1 MESPEPLE
9 ESVLTCEDRGQSR
22 PLCRGEVGQAAGA
35 RAPRSW
41 GLGDEE
47 EPPGRGLRQRQQGWG
62 RIELEPH
69 VHDSCPWRHHGPRRA
84 ALSMSHRGD
93 GQAGRSQRLWG
104 RWGGVV
110 FRGGLQKLTLPGA
123 GWVRSPRPL
132 PIWTLERGPPDPLGC
147 NCRQH
152 ATCRRRSGR
161 GPFSSS
167 SRWRVLPSLVVVAA
181 VERPEAATL
190 GSYPAFRSLTW
201 KRAVL
206 YHRLGPSIL
215 SHALRARPGLRAR
228 WPIQSGARP
237 RAPPRACE
245 PAFEGRVLCRQRP
258 SS

>member
-1 MESPEPLE
+1 MPQRSGAGCWSTGTSELGF
-9 ESVLTCEDRGQSR
+9 RG
-22 PLCRGEVGQAAGA
+22 RGG
-35 RAPRSW
+35 APRKGIEAETAGVGENRAGTPRARLVPLAPSW
-41 GLGDEE
+41 PPQGGLVHVSPRRWTGREV
-47 EPPGRGLRQRQQGWG
+47 PAPLGPVGRGRVSGWFAEADPAWG
-62 RIELEPH
+62 WL
-69 VHDSCPWRHHGPRRA
+69 G
-84 ALSMSHRGD
+84 ALTQTSAHLD
-93 GQAGRSQRLWG
+93 
-104 RWGGVV
+104 
-110 FRGGLQKLTLPGA
+110 PGTWA
-123 GWVRSPRPL
+123 
-132 PIWTLERGPPDPLGC
+132 PDPLGC

-215 SHALRARPGLRAR
+215 SHALRACPGLRAR